1 MKIFSDFSDTIA
13 KPKHGDKFPPF
24 ELELGKMIEKDL
36 DPDLIEN
43 FDLKY
48 SQGYEEFVKI
58 RRNDSIPYE
67 KRALTWLEPFTN
79 LLNINHIK
87 KLILEFDLN
96 KNFIDFTKNLT
107 KILTTDKIEVTI
119 VSGTLTQIIQEFL
132 SQENVKK
139 ELNFIDFNILAT
151 DLDINSDGYF
161 TGKIKDTDEL
171 VYKGNFP
178 DNCLIIG
185 DNAMKN
191 YGLSEK
197 LVNVQNYN
205 SDEAIKIAKNLI
217 R

>member
-1 MKIFSDFSDTIA
+1 M
-13 KPKHGDKFPPF
+13 
-24 ELELGKMIEKDL
+24 

-43 FDLKY
+43 FNLKY

-87 KLILEFDLN
+87 RLILEFDLN

-107 KILTTDKIEVTI
+107 KILAADKIEITI

-161 TGKIKDTDEL
+161 TGKIKDTNEL
-171 VYKGNFP
+171 VYKGNFSN
-178 DNCLIIG
+178 DCLIIG
-185 DNAMKN
+185 DNAMEN
-191 YGLSEK
+191 YGLGGR
-197 LVNVQNYN
+197 LVNVQSYQP
-205 SDEAIKIAKNLI
+205 
-217 R
+217 